1 MFNFFHFKFSDE
13 TKNHDTKPNQQERH
27 CITDHKNTEQ
37 HQIIQEHMT
46 NNTHKHSKI
55 SKPGSRNTTKES
67 RTHATT
73 HNKEQ
78 DHRTTS
84 RTRATSKRRGQ
95 TRIQNTNNNKEET
108 EIQHLSTHQIK
119 IYQFEQHTNQDA
131 TNTLEDETSQMNA
144 EK

>member
-1 MFNFFHFKFSDE
+1 MCFFFVDVVFNFLLFKFSDE
-13 TKNHDTKPNQQERH
+13 NNNHDTKPNQQEQH
-27 CITDHKNTEQ
+27 YMTKHKNTEE
-37 HQIIQEHMT
+37 HQLTQEHMT

-55 SKPGSRNTTKES
+55 SKTGSRNKTKES

-84 RTRATSKRRGQ
+84 RTRATFKHKGQ

-108 EIQHLSTHQIK
+108 ANPTMV
-119 IYQFEQHTNQDA
+119 
-131 TNTLEDETSQMNA
+131 NTPNNKFNNGQERWQRRP
-144 EK
+144 